1 MFMGESSH
9 NLDPKG
15 RLTIP
20 VKFRNQLGDSFV
32 IVRWMEHALRAM
44 PMSVWQNL
52 EEQLNDLPLG
62 KKEARAFK
70 RFVLAGAKEAE
81 FDKQGRVIV
90 DGNLKDYAQIDKE
103 VVVTGAGD
111 SFEIWSADNWQAYTE
126 DTAENFDD
134 IAEGL
139 VDFDF

>member
-9 NLDPKG
+9 KLDPKG

-20 VKFRNQLGDSFV
+20 VKFRNQLGESFV

-44 PMSVWQNL
+44 PMPVWQSL
-52 EEQLNDLPLG
+52 EEQLNALPLG

-81 FDKQGRVIV
+81 FDKQGRIII
-90 DGNLKDYAQIDKE
+90 DGNLKDYANIDKE

-111 SFEIWSADNWQAYTE
+111 SFEIWSVDNWQAYTA

-134 IAEGL
+134 LAEGL